1 MAFAGFARSGITD
14 SEPEPNRTMRTII
27 QLFTRRKK
35 PIYTTRIFETR
46 NWRDQA
52 VTEALYKQSLDCELT
67 TNPNIKEQ

>member
-1 MAFAGFARSGITD
+1 MKLL
-14 SEPEPNRTMRTII
+14 RTI
-27 QLFTRRKK
+27 FTRRKS
-35 PIYTTRIFETR
+35 IYSTRIFETR

>member
-1 MAFAGFARSGITD
+1 
-14 SEPEPNRTMRTII
+14 MRTII